1 MKSQTPTTTLTSITN
16 SGKNS
21 NSNIATLKTTTRRI
35 RWPAA
40 TLA

>member
-21 NSNIATLKTTTRRI
+21 NSSMRSSAV
-35 RWPAA
+35 
-40 TLA
+40 